1 MSARQAVPERQSI
14 LIHCPVLNSAAVYPY
29 YHARPCNG
37 RNERDE
43 QGLQSPWYSVVI
55 VGMVIDNVQ
64 PVHQDIH
71 NPWLRKAWIIRW
83 AYDDSKDMMLN
94 ESRLGGGRDEK
105 SKRSDP
111 TGQSST
117 SVREKVSEED
127 NRRILRKTDL
137 NLLTIL
143 TWVYW
148 LQILDKTVLGYA
160 ATFGLREDANLHGN
174 QYSIIGSMN
183 AIAQLAW
190 QPFSSYLLVRIKP
203 RYFMPTIVFCWGVA
217 MCGMAASTDYA
228 GLVASRFLLGLFE
241 AACLP
246 LFAILTSVWY
256 RRVEQPLRVAIWYGT
271 NGLGTIM
278 ASIFAYGFGQIRNP
292 ALHVYQIIFL
302 FCGLLT
308 CVTAPFIYWKLD
320 NSVSEARFLTPKERK
335 KAVERLRA
343 NNTGTKATDT
353 FKWEQALEAL
363 FELKIWLFFAMTLL
377 LNVGASVTNVF
388 GPLVLAGIGFDKFTT
403 SLLNIP
409 FGAMQILVI
418 GFSSYVSYH
427 WKTKSFVLMALVIPV
442 IIGLALLY
450 GTSYDSQSAIRP
462 TYTATTTVHSF
473 STGVLL
479 FAYYLL
485 AFLFGGNPLIISWMT
500 ANIAGSTKK
509 SVSISGYNAAS
520 ACGNIIGPYLFA
532 STDAPLYKHGLRSV
546 LGIFV
551 ALFVVVV

>member
-1 MSARQAVPERQSI
+1 MADKHNVDEQPFDEKATVEENEQAVGSVGDNSI
-14 LIHCPVLNSAAVYPY
+14 RVEV
-29 YHARPCNG
+29 
-37 RNERDE
+37 
-43 QGLQSPWYSVVI
+43 
-55 VGMVIDNVQ
+55 
-64 PVHQDIH
+64 
-71 NPWLRKAWIIRW
+71 
-83 AYDDSKDMMLN
+83 
-94 ESRLGGGRDEK
+94 
-105 SKRSDP
+105 
-111 TGQSST
+111 T
-117 SVREKVSEED
+117 EED

-160 ATFGLREDANLHGN
+160 ATFGLREDANLHGVLN
-174 QYSIIGSMN
+174 HRHVETFCSMN

-203 RYFMPTIVFCWGVA
+203 RNFMPTIVFCWGVA
-217 MCGMAASTDYA
+217 MCGMAASTNYP

-256 RRVEQPLRVAIWYGT
+256 RRVEQPLRIATWYGT

-278 ASIFAYGFGQIRNP
+278 ASIFAYGFGQINNP

-308 CVTAPFIYWKLD
+308 CVTAPFILWKLD
-320 NSVSEARFLTPKERK
+320 NSVSEARFLTPEDRK

-343 NNTGTKATDT
+343 NNTGDKATDT
-353 FKWEQALEAL
+353 FKWAQALEAL
-363 FELKIWLFFAMTLL
+363 LEAKTWLFFAMTLL

-388 GPLVLAGIGFDKFTT
+388 GPLVLAGIGFDKFKT

-409 FGAMQILVI
+409 FGAMQIVVI
-418 GFSSYVSYH
+418 AFSSYASYH
-427 WKTKSFVLMALVIPV
+427 WKRKSYVLMALVIPV
-442 IIGLALLY
+442 IVGLALLY
-450 GTSYDSQSAIRP
+450 GTPPRSPYVTLTHIDV
-462 TYTATTTVHSF
+462 VHSF

-509 SVSISGYNAAS
+509 SVSVSGYNAAS

-532 STDAPLYKHGLRSV
+532 NTDAPLYRNGLKAV

-551 ALFVVVV
+551 ALFGVVVLQVVNLMILNKLKAKQRVKNGKPAVLHDFSMDKKFNTDAGTTSEVGEGNRELHLGDNAFKDLTDKQNDEFVYVY

>member
-1 MSARQAVPERQSI
+1 MAEKSNVDEK
-14 LIHCPVLNSAAVYPY
+14 AAV
-29 YHARPCNG
+29 
-37 RNERDE
+37 ERHE
-43 QGLQSPWYSVVI
+43 YMGTI
-55 VGMVIDNVQ
+55 
-64 PVHQDIH
+64 QD
-71 NPWLRKAWIIRW
+71 
-83 AYDDSKDMMLN
+83 
-94 ESRLGGGRDEK
+94 
-105 SKRSDP
+105 
-111 TGQSST
+111 TF
-117 SVREKVSEED
+117 VRVEVTEED

-137 NLLTIL
+137 NLLT
-143 TWVYW
+143 VYW
-148 LQILDKTVLGYA
+148 LQILDKTILGNA
-160 ATFGLREDANLHGN
+160 ATFGLREDANLRGN
-174 QYSIIGSMN
+174 QYSVIGSMN

-203 RYFMPTIVFCWGVA
+203 RYFMPTIVFCWGAA
-217 MCGMAASTDYA
+217 MCGMAASTNYA

-256 RRVEQPLRVAIWYGT
+256 RRIEQPLRVATWYGT
-271 NGLGTIM
+271 NGLGTITC
-278 ASIFAYGFGQIRNP
+278 SVFAYGFGQIKNP

-308 CVTAPFIYWKLD
+308 CVMAPFIYWKLD
-320 NSVSEARFLTPKERK
+320 NNVNEARFLTPEDRK

-343 NNTGTKATDT
+343 NNTGTKSTDN
-353 FKWEQALEAL
+353 FKWAQALEAL
-363 FELKIWLFFAMTLL
+363 FELKTWLFFAMTLL
-377 LNVGASVTNVF
+377 LNVGASVNTVF
-388 GPLVLAGIGFDKFTT
+388 GPLILASIGFDKFKT

-409 FGAMQILVI
+409 FGVMQILVI
-418 GFSSYVSYH
+418 GFSSYASYH
-427 WKTKSFVLMALVIPV
+427 WKTKSPILTALVIPV
-442 IIGLALLY
+442 IVGLALLH
-450 GTSYDSQSAIRP
+450 GKSHGPSTIHF
-462 TYTATTTVHSF
+462 TYTTATTVHSF

>member
-1 MSARQAVPERQSI
+1 MLRITRSSSI
-14 LIHCPVLNSAAVYPY
+14 KGPLAS
-29 YHARPCNG
+29 
-37 RNERDE
+37 RDCCHRGSMAE
-43 QGLQSPWYSVVI
+43 KSGV
-55 VGMVIDNVQ
+55 
-64 PVHQDIH
+64 
-71 NPWLRKAWIIRW
+71 
-83 AYDDSKDMMLN
+83 
-94 ESRLGGGRDEK
+94 DEK
-105 SKRSDP
+105 AGIEETEHP
-111 TGQSST
+111 TGTMEDT

-450 GTSYDSQSAIRP
+450 
-462 TYTATTTVHSF
+462 VHSF

-551 ALFVVVV
+551 ALFVVVVLQVIHLMILNKLKARQRVKNGKPAVLHDFSMDKKFNADAKIITKAGEEGEREIYLGDNAFKDLYGQAE